1 MRTRPQCQRKPHFRL
16 TPCANSLLCQQ
27 LPPMPINNEKK
38 HAVVI
43 GAGFGGLAAAIR
55 LSVQGYDITVVDRL
69 EQPGGRARVFRQDG
83 YVFDAGPTVI
93 TAPFLFDELWEM
105 CGKKRPD
112 HVELRPVD
120 PFYRIRFDDGGVFD
134 YCGDHA
140 KMCSQIEKL
149 CPEDVE
155 GYKAFLEHSERI
167 FKIGFEKLAHVP
179 FTDAMDM
186 AKIVPDMMALESYR
200 SVVGLVEK
208 YIKNE
213 KLRQVLSFHPL
224 LVGGNPYNTTS
235 IYTLIA
241 FLERKWGVH
250 FAMGGTG
257 SLVTGMVELLE
268 ERGGV
273 MRLGAEVEEIEC
285 EHGRATGVRLASG
298 EVLPADVVVSNADAL
313 FTYKHL
319 VPATE
324 RKTWNDRRVHFTRS
338 SMGLFVWY
346 FGTDRKYEDVAHH
359 TILLGP
365 RYKGLLDDIFHNK
378 TLAKDFSLYLHRPTA
393 TDPALAPEGCDGF
406 YVLSPVPHMDS
417 GIDWDKQSEDYR
429 QAIEDHLAATI
440 MPDLGDHIA
449 TSRVLHPRNFAE
461 DYLAFRG
468 SAFSVEPILPQS
480 AYFRPH
486 NKSEDVDRLFLVGAG
501 THPGAGVPG
510 VLSTA
515 RVLDTIVPDPQELD
529 TPEVDLAYCHEILKR
544 GSKSFHAAG
553 RLLPQKIRDDAAAIY
568 AFCRLTDDAID
579 SDEGRLDEIKNRVHG
594 LYTSTPSH
602 PVDRAVARVV
612 ADKEIPET
620 ILLALVEGFAWD
632 AEGRTYTT
640 MRELHDYC
648 VRVASTVGVMMTLMM
663 GERRPDVLAR
673 ACDLGVAM
681 QLTNIARD
689 IGEDARAGRLYLP
702 TGWFE
707 ERGLDHQAWLEQ
719 PHHSAATADMVRRL
733 LDAAGLL
740 YQRAEPGIAELPRE
754 ARVAIMAAR
763 ELYEAIGTAIA
774 DNGYDS
780 VSQRAFTSPTT
791 KVGLAAKSLRALIPQ
806 RKGNVD
812 QPPLDSARF
821 LVEAVTHHA
830 TRPSHQT
837 ERSQE
842 VQSHRQHL

>member
-1 MRTRPQCQRKPHFRL
+1 M
-16 TPCANSLLCQQ
+16 ANDKA
-27 LPPMPINNEKK
+27 NK

-105 CGKKRPD
+105 CGKKRPE
-112 HVELRPVD
+112 HVEFRPVD
-120 PFYRIRFDDGGVFD
+120 PFYRIRFDDGDVFD

-140 KMCSQIEKL
+140 RMCEQIQKL

-155 GYKAFLEHSERI
+155 GYKAFLAHSERI
-167 FKIGFEKLAHVP
+167 FKIGFEQLAHVP
-179 FTDAMDM
+179 FNDAMAM
-186 AKIVPDMMALESYR
+186 AKIVPDMVALESYR

-208 YIKNE
+208 YIKHD

-257 SLVTGMVELLE
+257 SLVTGLVDLIE

-273 MRLGAEVEEIEC
+273 MRLGAEVDQIQC
-285 EHGRATGVRLASG
+285 EHGRATGVRLTSG
-298 EVLPADVVVSNADAL
+298 EIIPADVVVSNADAL

-319 VPATE
+319 VPASE

-346 FGTDRKYEDVAHH
+346 FGTDRKYDDIAHH

-378 TLAKDFSLYLHRPTA
+378 TLAEDFSLYLHRPTA
-393 TDPALAPEGCDGF
+393 TDPSLAPEGCDGF

-417 GIDWDKQSEDYR
+417 GIDWDRQSERYR
-429 QAIEDHLAATI
+429 QAIEDHLADTI
-440 MPDLGDHIA
+440 MPDLGKHIA
-449 TSRVLHPRNFAE
+449 SSRVLHPRNFAE

-515 RVLDTIVPDPQELD
+515 RVLDGIVPTPAHLD
-529 TPEVDLAYCHEILKR
+529 TPQTDLAYCHEILKR

-553 RLLPQKIRDDAAAIY
+553 RLLPPSLKDEAAPIY
-568 AFCRLTDDAID
+568 AFCRLMDDAID
-579 SDEGRLDEIKNRVHG
+579 SDEGRLDEIRERVRG
-594 LYTSTPSH
+594 LYAAVPSH
-602 PVDRAVARVV
+602 PVDRAVAKVV
-612 ADKEIPET
+612 ADKHIPEE

-632 AEGRTYTT
+632 AEGRTYAT
-640 MRELHDYC
+640 MSELHDYC

-689 IGEDARAGRLYLP
+689 VGEDARNGRIYLP
-702 TGWFE
+702 TNWFDE
-707 ERGLDHQAWLEQ
+707 LGVDRSEWIQSPR
-719 PHHSAATADMVRRL
+719 HSRPIGDMVQRL
-733 LDAAGLL
+733 LEAAQIL
-740 YQRAEPGIAELPRE
+740 YQRAEPGIAQLPKE

-763 ELYEAIGTAIA
+763 EIYEAIGDEIA
-774 DNGYDS
+774 QNGYDS
-780 VSQRAFTSPTT
+780 VNQRAFTSRT
-791 KVGLAAKSLRALIPQ
+791 KKLGLAARSLRALLPS
-806 RKGNVD
+806 RKTNVD

-821 LVEAVTHHA
+821 LVEAVSHHA
-830 TRPSHQT
+830 TRSSHQAA
-837 ERSQE
+837 RSEE